1 MCRRNEPNSVL
12 IDARISNTTDK
23 ISRIR
28 CGERYV
34 GHLSA
39 LQFPDIPELAAA
51 ARAVHA
57 GEEPRPLIEID
68 TTNWATTCTLI

>member
-1 MCRRNEPNSVL
+1 M
-12 IDARISNTTDK
+12 
-23 ISRIR
+23 R

-39 LQFPDIPELAAA
+39 LQFPDIPELVAA

-57 GEEPRPLIEID
+57 GGEPRPLIEVD